1 MPERLAKKM
10 KVAAKVAIRLW
21 MALVFVGLL
30 IAPGCTVGPN
40 YKRPDVAVQ
49 QTWIHPPATQASVI
63 DVATPP
69 SAWWTTLNDPKLNS
83 LVQSACRGSLSVSI
97 AKSRI
102 REARYERGIAASR
115 LLPSVGGDG
124 SYSFNRANGPLFPAV
139 TNDYQFY
146 AAGFDALW
154 EADIFGGVRR
164 SIEAAE
170 DDVEAEQDAERGAVV
185 SVVAEVARSYV
196 ELRTTQ
202 QRILIA
208 NANIQTQSDTLDLT
222 RRLSAAGIVNDLDV
236 TRAQAELTQTQSQV
250 PLLEIQEKAS
260 IHQLGILLGEAPEAL
275 SADLKSPGPIP
286 SVPRRVPI
294 GLPSQLLRR
303 RPDVRQVER
312 QLAAATAQI
321 GVAEADLY
329 PQVTLTGDFGVGA
342 EDFGRMF
349 NWSSRYVGI
358 GPAVR
363 WQLFE
368 GGRIL
373 ANIDA
378 RKAIE
383 QELLDQYKLT
393 ILNALREAADAL
405 VAFENQQRQFNL
417 LSQSVASN
425 QDSVRIASDQ
435 YAGGTVNYLSLL
447 DTQRSLLR
455 TQDAMAQSQGE
466 VTLSVIALYK
476 AIGGGW
482 EKVEQEQAQ
491 DPSNRINK
499 PPSIVTSDL
508 QRMTPRHER
517 MRRT

>member
-1 MPERLAKKM
+1 MKM
-10 KVAAKVAIRLW
+10 KVAIRLW
-21 MALVFVGLL
+21 IVLIVPGLL
-30 IAPGCTVGPN
+30 IVPGCTVGPD
-40 YKRPDVAVQ
+40 YKKPDVAVQ
-49 QTWIHPPATQASVI
+49 RAWAHPPTTQVSVV
-63 DVATPP
+63 DEATPP
-69 SAWWTTLNDPKLNS
+69 SAWWMTLNDPKLDS
-83 LVQSACRGSLSVSI
+83 LVQSACNDNLSVSI

-102 REARYERGIAASR
+102 SEARSERGIAASR
-115 LLPSVGGDG
+115 LFPSVGGG
-124 SYSFNRANGPLFPAV
+124 GAYSYNRAYGPLFPVV
-139 TNDYQFY
+139 THDYQFY

-170 DDVEAEQDAERGAVV
+170 DDIQAEQDAERGAVV

-208 NANIQTQSDTLDLT
+208 NANIQTQSDSLDLAK
-222 RRLSAAGIVNDLDV
+222 RLSASGIVSDLDV
-236 TRAQAELTQTQSQV
+236 TRAQAELTQTESQV
-250 PLLEIQEKAS
+250 PLLEIQEKGL
-260 IHQLGILLGEAPEAL
+260 IHQLGILLGESPEAL
-275 SADLKSPGPIP
+275 SAELEPAGPIP
-286 SVPRRVPI
+286 APPRRVPI

-349 NWSSRYVGI
+349 NWSNRFVGV
-358 GPAVR
+358 GPSVR
-363 WQLFE
+363 WQLLE

-378 RKAIE
+378 HKAIR
-383 QELLDQYKLT
+383 QELIDQYKLT
-393 ILNALREAADAL
+393 ILVALRETADSL
-405 VAFENQQRQFNL
+405 VALDNEQKQFNL
-417 LSQSVASN
+417 LSQSVQSN
-425 QDSVRIASDQ
+425 EDSVRIASEQ
-435 YAGGTVNYLSLL
+435 YAGGTVGYLSLL

-482 EKVEQEQAQ
+482 EKVEKEEAASQTARSQ
-491 DPSNRINK
+491 
-499 PPSIVTSDL
+499 
-508 QRMTPRHER
+508 
-517 MRRT
+517 

>member
-1 MPERLAKKM
+1 M
-10 KVAAKVAIRLW
+10 KVATRLW
-21 MALVFVGLL
+21 IALILFGLL
-30 IAPGCTVGPN
+30 IVPGCTVGPN

-49 QTWIHPPATQASVI
+49 HTWTHPPTTQASII
-63 DVATPP
+63 DEATPP

-83 LVQSACRGSLSVSI
+83 LVQSACHGNLSVRI

-102 REARYERGIAASR
+102 YEARSERGIAASR
-115 LLPSVGGDG
+115 LFPSVGAGG
-124 SYSFNRANGPLFPAV
+124 AYSFNRANGPLFPV
-139 TNDYQFY
+139 DTHDYQFY
-146 AAGFDALW
+146 AAGFDAFW

-170 DDVEAEQDAERGAVV
+170 DDVQAEQDAERGAVV

-208 NANIQTQSDTLDLT
+208 NANIQTQSDSLDLAK
-222 RRLSAAGIVNDLDV
+222 RLSASGIVSDLDV
-236 TRAQAELTQTQSQV
+236 TRAQAELTQTQSQI
-250 PLLEIQEKAS
+250 PLLEIQEKGL
-260 IHQLGILLGEAPEAL
+260 IHQLGILLGESPEAL
-275 SADLKSPGPIP
+275 SAELKVAGPIP
-286 SVPRRVPI
+286 APPGRVPI

-349 NWSSRYVGI
+349 NWSSRYVGV
-358 GPAVR
+358 GPSIR
-363 WQLFE
+363 WQLLE

-378 RKAIE
+378 HKAIQ
-383 QELLDQYKLT
+383 QELIDQYKLT
-393 ILNALREAADAL
+393 ILIALRETADSL
-405 VAFENQQRQFNL
+405 VAFDNQQRQFNL
-417 LSQSVASN
+417 LSQSVQSN
-425 QDSVRIASDQ
+425 EDSVRIASEQ
-435 YAGGTVNYLSLL
+435 YAGGTVGYLSLL
-447 DTQRSLLR
+447 DAQRSLLR
-455 TQDAMAQSQGE
+455 TQDALAQSQGE

-482 EKVEQEQAQ
+482 EKVEQEGAASQTAR
-491 DPSNRINK
+491 SK
-499 PPSIVTSDL
+499 
-508 QRMTPRHER
+508 
-517 MRRT
+517 